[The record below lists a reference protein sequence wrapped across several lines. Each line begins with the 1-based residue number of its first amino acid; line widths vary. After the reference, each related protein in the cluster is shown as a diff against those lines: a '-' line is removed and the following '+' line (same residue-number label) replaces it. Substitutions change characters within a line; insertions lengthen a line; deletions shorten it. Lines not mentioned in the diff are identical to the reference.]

1 MTPTARYERLTKLR
15 ADRSFDVA
23 ASDAAI
29 ANRFKHQ
36 PIVKI
41 ITEKDAHFF
50 VRRDVAE
57 NHPVL
62 KLSRVYLDEGSAAN
76 GAEPVGCCR
85 LRGPVDGIV
94 TIVGAEVK
102 QEFQKK
108 GIATAVYDCIASDM
122 VSAGALLWPT
132 SPAKMTDAEF
142 KVWWRRS
149 PALVFYYP
157 HCERLGF
164 EPRREFEVL
173 LSEVSQSR
181 GRNAIWSKFA
191 VSTKRW
197 LRSRGFGE
205 PN

>member
-29 ANRFKHQ
+29 AVRFKRQ

-41 ITEKDAHFF
+41 ITEKDAPFF

-57 NHPVL
+57 DNPAL
-62 KLSRVYLDEGSAAN
+62 KLYRVYLDESSAAN
-76 GAEPVGCCR
+76 AAEAVGRCQ

-102 QEFQKK
+102 EEFQKK

-122 VSAGALLWPT
+122 VSAGALLWPN

-164 EPRREFEVL
+164 EPRREFEAL
-173 LSEVSQSR
+173 LSEVPQSR
-181 GRNAIWSKFA
+181 GSGAIWSKFA
-191 VSTKRW
+191 LTTRRW
-197 LRSRGFGE
+197 LRSRGFGDS
-205 PN
+205 N